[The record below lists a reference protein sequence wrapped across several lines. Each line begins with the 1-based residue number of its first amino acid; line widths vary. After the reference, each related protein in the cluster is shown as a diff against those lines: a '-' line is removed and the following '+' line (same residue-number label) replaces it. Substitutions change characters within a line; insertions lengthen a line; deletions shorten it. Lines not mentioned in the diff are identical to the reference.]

1 MSKTKTVDL
10 VERSLEKD
18 KKDFITMCKVFQAAC
33 IVFAV
38 CAAALV
44 AIVLVPLILMGAD
57 MLATVVFIINALP
70 LLLGFVTACNFGWK
84 IFGTLKNGESP
95 FRYDIADKVKGAAF
109 ALLGSG
115 FIGIIIQPVS
125 YTVSEHFSDIGHY
138 FSFASFGCCVMGAGL
153 GVAAYIMNYG
163 CKLQQESDETL

>member
-1 MSKTKTVDL
+1 MAKTVDL
-10 VERSLEKD
+10 NAKTLEQEKQ
-18 KKDFITMCKVFQAAC
+18 DFILICKVFQAAC

-44 AIVLVPLILMGAD
+44 AIVLVPLILTGAE
-57 MLATVVFIINALP
+57 MLTTVVFIINALT

-109 ALLGSG
+109 TLLGTG
-115 FIGIIIQPVS
+115 FIGFFIQTVS

-138 FSFASFGCCVMGAGL
+138 FSFASFGCCIMGAGL